1 MADNKGKQFETKFRK
16 DWLKVFPESFILR
29 LNDQVTG
36 YKYTSSNICDF
47 ICFQNR
53 NLYLIEL
60 KAHKGASL
68 PFENIRQY
76 DLMVQYINKPN
87 IIVCV
92 ILWLYEKDIVLYIP
106 ISTIKKMKA
115 DGEKSVGVRHLENK
129 NYPMIVLPGVKK
141 RIFIDT
147 DYSILNDPE
156 YL

>member
-1 MADNKGKQFETKFRK
+1 
-16 DWLKVFPESFILR
+16 
-29 LNDQVTG
+29 
-36 YKYTSSNICDF
+36 
-47 ICFQNR
+47 
-53 NLYLIEL
+53 
-60 KAHKGASL
+60 
-68 PFENIRQY
+68 
-76 DLMVQYINKPN
+76 MVQYINKPN

-106 ISTIKKMKA
+106 ISTIKKMKI